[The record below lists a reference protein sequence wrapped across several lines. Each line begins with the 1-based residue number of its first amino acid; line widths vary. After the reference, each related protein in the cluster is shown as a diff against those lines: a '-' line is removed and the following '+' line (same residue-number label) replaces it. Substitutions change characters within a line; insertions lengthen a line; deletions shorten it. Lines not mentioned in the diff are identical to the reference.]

1 MTSLQAKKEPLKTA
15 GLQSTVSGDM
25 TDLRKSTND
34 LSTALLA
41 KAPENTREE
50 GKKAM
55 QTVDGDF
62 EEAIK
67 AFV

>member
-1 MTSLQAKKEPLKTA
+1 MTSLQAKKDPLKAA
-15 GLQSTVSGDM
+15 GLQSTVHGDM
-25 TDLRKSTND
+25 EDLRKSTRD

-41 KAPENTREE
+41 KAPESERPE

-55 QTVDGDF
+55 EIVDGDF
-62 EEAIK
+62 EGAIK

>member
-1 MTSLQAKKEPLKTA
+1 MTSLQAKKEPLKAA
-15 GLQSTVSGDM
+15 GLQGTVSGDM
-25 TDLRKSTND
+25 AELRKSTND

-41 KAPENTREE
+41 KSPEGTREE

-55 QTVDGDF
+55 QIVDGDF
-62 EEAIK
+62 EQAIK